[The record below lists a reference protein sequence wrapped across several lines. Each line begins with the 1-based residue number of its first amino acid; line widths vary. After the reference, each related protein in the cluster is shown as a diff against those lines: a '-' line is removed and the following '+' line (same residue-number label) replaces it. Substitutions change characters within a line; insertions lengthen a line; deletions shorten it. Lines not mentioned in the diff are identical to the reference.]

1 MAIITI
7 SREFGSSCK
16 QIGQVLASQLGYEYV
31 DRSKIHQEIGLL
43 GKQWQNLEEEL
54 DGLNPTMW
62 ERYDWSFQAFV
73 ALSQSII
80 LNFGVQDRVI
90 LIGRGGNFLFKG
102 IPHALRIRIAMPR
115 QTRIERVMNELD
127 LPRKKAR
134 WLIEKIDK
142 DMAGAVYT
150 IYGKQWDDPSE
161 YDMTFDL
168 RKTRGEEIIKKITKA
183 VAQKEKKNTEKA
195 RAILRIRAV
204 AAKVKAGIATN
215 PHFLIPTFDVE
226 AGARGIIL
234 HGIVH
239 SPTEHEEVEKLAQ
252 KLAED
257 VSLKSELHYR
267 GLASG

>member
-16 QIGQVLASQLGYEYV
+16 QIGQVLASQLGYAYI

-43 GKQWQNLEEEL
+43 GKQWQKLEEEL
-54 DGLNPTMW
+54 DDHNPTMW

-80 LNFGVQDRVI
+80 LNFGLRDRVI
-90 LIGRGGNFLFKG
+90 LMGRGGNFLFKG
-102 IPHALRIRIAMPR
+102 IPYVLRIRIVMP
-115 QTRIERVMNELD
+115 QEARIKRVVHELEI
-127 LPRKKAR
+127 PRKKAR
-134 WLIEKIDK
+134 WLVEKIDK
-142 DMAGAVYT
+142 EMAGAVYT
-150 IYGKQWDDPSE
+150 IYGKRWDAPSE

-168 RKTRGEEIIKKITKA
+168 GKTRGEEIVKKIKKA
-183 VAQKEKKNTEKA
+183 VAEKEKKNTEKA
-195 RAILRIRAV
+195 RAMLRLRAV

-215 PHFLIPTFDVE
+215 PHFLIPTLDVE
-226 AGARGIIL
+226 AGTGGIIL

-239 SPTEHEEVEKLAQ
+239 SPTEHEEIEKLAQ

-257 VSLKSELHYR
+257 VPIKSELHYR
-267 GLASG
+267 GLVSG